1 MSVKILNPKELFE
14 NLSTLRDSLSTYQQ
28 FLELQRAQ
36 TIKQQFR
43 EFTESMGISAS
54 PEQIESLY
62 QSFDAIVSSLD
73 SETELTL
80 QDKILNT
87 LESPFIIQVLSL
99 KTAARE
105 SEMRRMTQHL
115 SEFIRKVPAT
125 GDDSQFLHD
134 LLATSLDT
142 LAEQAEFQRDHGS
155 SDTYNQA
162 WLANLRE
169 QAETLFKR

>member
-1 MSVKILNPKELFE
+1 MFQ
-14 NLSTLRDSLSTYQQ
+14 NLSAMRDSLSIYQS

-43 EFTESMGISAS
+43 EFTESMGIEAN
-54 PEQIESLY
+54 PQQIESLY
-62 QSFDAIVSSLD
+62 ESFDAIVSSLD
-73 SETELTL
+73 EDTELTL

-87 LESPFIIQVLSL
+87 LESPFIIQILSL

-142 LAEQAEFQRDHGS
+142 LADQAEFQRDHGS
-155 SDTYNQA
+155 SDTYNEA
-162 WLANLRE
+162 WLSNLRE
-169 QAETLFKR
+169 QAEKLFKR

>member
-1 MSVKILNPKELFE
+1 MFQ
-14 NLSTLRDSLSTYQQ
+14 NLSAMRESLSTYQS
-28 FLELQRAQ
+28 FLELQREQ

-43 EFTESMGISAS
+43 EFTESMGIEAS
-54 PEQIESLY
+54 PQQIESLY
-62 QSFDAIVSSLD
+62 ESFDTIVSSLD
-73 SETELTL
+73 QNTELTL

-115 SEFIRKVPAT
+115 SDFIRKVPAT
-125 GDDSQFLHD
+125 GDDSQFLHN

-142 LAEQAEFQRDHGS
+142 LADQAEFQRDHGS
-155 SDTYNQA
+155 SDTYNEA
-162 WLANLRE
+162 WLSNLRE
-169 QAETLFKR
+169 QAEKLFKR

>member
-1 MSVKILNPKELFE
+1 MFQ
-14 NLSTLRDSLSTYQQ
+14 NLSAMRESLLTYQS

-43 EFTESMGISAS
+43 EFTKSMGIEAS
-54 PEQIESLY
+54 PQQIESLY
-62 QSFDAIVSSLD
+62 ESFDTIVSSLD
-73 SETELTL
+73 QNTELTL

-125 GDDSQFLHD
+125 GDDSQFLHY

-142 LAEQAEFQRDHGS
+142 LADQAEFQRDHGS
-155 SDTYNQA
+155 SDTYNEA
-162 WLANLRE
+162 WLSNLRE
-169 QAETLFKR
+169 QAEKLFKR

>member
-1 MSVKILNPKELFE
+1 MFQ
-14 NLSTLRDSLSTYQQ
+14 NLSAMRESLSTYQS
-28 FLELQRAQ
+28 FLELQREQ

-43 EFTESMGISAS
+43 EFTESMGIEAS
-54 PEQIESLY
+54 PQQIESLY
-62 QSFDAIVSSLD
+62 ESFDTIVSSLD
-73 SETELTL
+73 AENSALTL

-115 SEFIRKVPAT
+115 SDFIRKVPAT
-125 GDDSQFLHD
+125 GDDSQFLHN

-142 LAEQAEFQRDHGS
+142 LADQAEFQRDHGS
-155 SDTYNQA
+155 SDTYNEA
-162 WLANLRE
+162 WLSNLRE
-169 QAETLFKR
+169 QAEKLFKR

>member
-1 MSVKILNPKELFE
+1 VNIVTPKEMFK
-14 NLSTLRDSLSTYQQ
+14 NLSAMRDSLSTYQS

-43 EFTESMGISAS
+43 EFTESMGIEAN
-54 PEQIESLY
+54 PQQIESLY
-62 QSFDAIVSSLD
+62 ESFDAIVSSLD
-73 SETELTL
+73 EDTELTL

-87 LESPFIIQVLSL
+87 LESPFIIQILSL

-142 LAEQAEFQRDHGS
+142 LADQAEFQRDHGS
-155 SDTYNQA
+155 SDTYNEA
-162 WLANLRE
+162 WLSNLRE
-169 QAETLFKR
+169 QAEKLFKR

>member
-1 MSVKILNPKELFE
+1 MFK
-14 NLSTLRDSLSTYQQ
+14 NLSAMRDSLSTYQS

-43 EFTESMGISAS
+43 EFTESMGIEAN
-54 PEQIESLY
+54 PQQIESLY
-62 QSFDAIVSSLD
+62 ESFDAIVSSLD
-73 SETELTL
+73 EDTELTL

-87 LESPFIIQVLSL
+87 LESPFIIQILSL

-115 SEFIRKVPAT
+115 SDFIRKVPAT

-142 LAEQAEFQRDHGS
+142 LADQAEFQRDHGS
-155 SDTYNQA
+155 SDTYNEA
-162 WLANLRE
+162 WLSNLRE
-169 QAETLFKR
+169 QAEKLFKR

>member
-1 MSVKILNPKELFE
+1 MFK
-14 NLSTLRDSLSTYQQ
+14 NLSAMRDSLSTYQS

-43 EFTESMGISAS
+43 EFTESMGIEAN
-54 PEQIESLY
+54 PQQIESLY
-62 QSFDAIVSSLD
+62 ESFDAIVSSLD
-73 SETELTL
+73 EDTELTL

-87 LESPFIIQVLSL
+87 LESPFIIQILSL

-142 LAEQAEFQRDHGS
+142 LADQAEFQRDHGS
-155 SDTYNQA
+155 SDTYNEA
-162 WLANLRE
+162 WLSNLRE
-169 QAETLFKR
+169 QAEKLFKR

>member
-1 MSVKILNPKELFE
+1 MNPKELFE
-14 NLSTLRDSLSTYQQ
+14 NLSAMRDSLSAYQK
-28 FLELQRAQ
+28 FLESQRAQ

-43 EFTESMGISAS
+43 EFTESMGISAT
-54 PEQIESLY
+54 PTQIESLY
-62 QSFDAIVSSLD
+62 ESFNTIVSSLD
-73 SETELTL
+73 QDSNLSL
-80 QDKILNT
+80 QDKILST
-87 LESPFIIQVLSL
+87 LESPFIHQILSL

-142 LAEQAEFQRDHGS
+142 LAEHAEFQRDDN

-162 WLANLRE
+162 WLNSLRE
-169 QAETLFKR
+169 QAETLFKN

>member
-1 MSVKILNPKELFE
+1 MFQ
-14 NLSTLRDSLSTYQQ
+14 NLSAMRDSLSTYQS

-43 EFTESMGISAS
+43 EFTESMGIEAN
-54 PEQIESLY
+54 PQQIESLY
-62 QSFDAIVSSLD
+62 ESFDAIVSSLD
-73 SETELTL
+73 EDTELTL

-87 LESPFIIQVLSL
+87 LESPFIIQILSL

-142 LAEQAEFQRDHGS
+142 LADQAEFQRDHGS
-155 SDTYNQA
+155 SDTYNEA
-162 WLANLRE
+162 WLSNLRE
-169 QAETLFKR
+169 QAEKLFKR

>member
-1 MSVKILNPKELFE
+1 MFK
-14 NLSTLRDSLSTYQQ
+14 NLLAMRDSLSTYQS

-43 EFTESMGISAS
+43 EFTESMGIEAN
-54 PEQIESLY
+54 PQQIESLY
-62 QSFDAIVSSLD
+62 ESFDAIVSSLD
-73 SETELTL
+73 EDTELTL

-87 LESPFIIQVLSL
+87 LESPFIIQILSL

-142 LAEQAEFQRDHGS
+142 LADQAEFQRDHGS
-155 SDTYNQA
+155 SDTYNEA
-162 WLANLRE
+162 WLSNLRE
-169 QAETLFKR
+169 QAEKLFKR

>member
-1 MSVKILNPKELFE
+1 VNIVTPKEMFQ
-14 NLSTLRDSLSTYQQ
+14 NLSAMRESLSTYQS

-43 EFTESMGISAS
+43 EFTESMGIEAS
-54 PEQIESLY
+54 PQQIESLY
-62 QSFDAIVSSLD
+62 ESFDTIVSSLD
-73 SETELTL
+73 QNTELTL

-115 SEFIRKVPAT
+115 SDFIRKVPAT
-125 GDDSQFLHD
+125 GDDSQFLHN

-142 LAEQAEFQRDHGS
+142 LADQAEFQRDHGS
-155 SDTYNQA
+155 SDTYNEA
-162 WLANLRE
+162 WLSNLRE
-169 QAETLFKR
+169 QAEKLFKR